1 VTICA
6 LPGCNIPVPEN
17 GSGRPRD
24 YCCDAHRQIAFRFVR
39 SYCRR
44 SGLVS
49 LLANML
55 MAAAAWQSLN
65 CRYDYDQ
72 WLNFRAA
79 MNAIAAHPLVGS
91 RLPTGSGAAVP
102 SSQPLPGAAHTP
114 SPESAGQGGE
124 VDR

>member
-1 VTICA
+1 VITCL

-44 SGLVS
+44 SGLVA

-55 MAAAAWQSLN
+55 MAVAAWRSLQ

-91 RLPTGSGAAVP
+91 RAAGQPVVP
-102 SSQPLPGAAHTP
+102 SSQALPGAAHTS

-124 VDR
+124 DD

>member
-1 VTICA
+1 VNTCL

-24 YCCDAHRQIAFRFVR
+24 YCCDAHRQTAFRFVR

-44 SGLVS
+44 SGLLA

-55 MAAAAWQSLN
+55 MAVAAWRSLQ
-65 CRYDYDQ
+65 CRYDYEQ
-72 WLNFRAA
+72 WRKFQAA

-102 SSQPLPGAAHTP
+102 SSQPLPGAALLP
-114 SPESAGQGGE
+114 NNGAGQGGE
-124 VDR
+124 AS

>member
-1 VTICA
+1 MTTCL

-24 YCCDAHRQIAFRFVR
+24 YCTNAHRQSASRFVR
-39 SYCRR
+39 QYLGR
-44 SGLVS
+44 GGVLV
-49 LLANML
+49 LIAHVIQ
-55 MAAAAWQSLN
+55 AVAAWRSLN

-72 WLNFRAA
+72 WLKFRAA

>member
-44 SGLVS
+44 SGILA

-55 MAAAAWQSLN
+55 MAVAAWRSLQ

-72 WLNFRAA
+72 WCNFRSA
-79 MNAIAAHPLVGS
+79 MNAIAEHPLVGS
-91 RLPTGSGAAVP
+91 RSSIQSGAAVP
-102 SSQPLPGAAHTP
+102 SSQPLPGAALLP
-114 SPESAGQGGE
+114 NNGAGQGGE
-124 VDR
+124 AS